1 MKGPPP
7 RSGARRWLGT
17 AAGLAAGAVL
27 LAACSSSGYRYVHD
41 SGTKTFFKI
50 PQTWKTFNEQD
61 LIPGE
66 TQPNP
71 FQQAGNPT
79 QFLVG
84 FSADPQAQPGDIP
97 DPASNQPQGFVLVH
111 NLSSSERDQISLG
124 FLRNAFVPID
134 QMYSKDPNSVA
145 VFVDDEDL
153 TRTGFHGSHLV
164 FSVRQSQDQVRQYT
178 ESFTVNQTA
187 LIDPATS
194 KVYLLVILC
203 TSDCYQKNQKTI
215 ELVADSWKVREPS

>member
-1 MKGPPP
+1 MGLP
-7 RSGARRWLGT
+7 RRWGVPRLIGP
-17 AAGLAAGAVL
+17 AAMLVVGAL
-27 LAACSSSGYRYVHD
+27 LFGACSGGGYQYVHD
-41 SGTKTFFKI
+41 SSTQTFFKL
-50 PQTWKTFNEQD
+50 PQAWKTFDEGD

-66 TQPNP
+66 VRPNP
-71 FQQAGNPT
+71 FQQAGNPI

-84 FSADPQAQPGDIP
+84 FSADPGAQAGDIP
-97 DPASNQPQGFVLVH
+97 DPSSDQPQGFVLVH
-111 NLSSSERDQISLG
+111 NLSTSERDQISLG

-145 VFVDDEDL
+145 VFVDDENL
-153 TRTGFHGSHLV
+153 TRDGFHGSHLV

-178 ESFTVNQTA
+178 QSFTVNQTG

-215 ELVADSWKVREPS
+215 DLVADSWSVREPS